1 MKNRTFIELYK
12 FIKYHMLHILYY
24 IITKILFMFYINR
37 KSKKSK
43 KAILS
48 NKKSSTIKSM
58 ANLILGSYTLSIT
71 MIFFLYCI
79 QFSD

>member
-1 MKNRTFIELYK
+1 
-12 FIKYHMLHILYY
+12 
-24 IITKILFMFYINR
+24 MFYINR

-58 ANLILGSYTLSIT
+58 ANLILGSYTLSVA

-79 QFSD
+79 QFSDYTKSCLNNEFITSFSVKEY